1 MGCIY
6 ISVKKRDFV
15 KQTTLIMEDV
25 YEVSVGDYD
34 LMKRMFIPSLQYLR
48 MRLLNQF
55 ILDLMP
61 DIDAMLKIPMWLH

>member
-1 MGCIY
+1 
-6 ISVKKRDFV
+6 
-15 KQTTLIMEDV
+15 MEDV